1 MNVVR
6 LLRDRG
12 PALWPGWR
20 GSARTSTGD
29 ERRCPLQVTQLREAA
44 MTGGTAAS
52 GRLAQTFEKLRDEY
66 FNAGKPLEQP
76 KAPTGVEEPPFG
88 P

>member
-1 MNVVR
+1 M
-6 LLRDRG
+6 
-12 PALWPGWR
+12 
-20 GSARTSTGD
+20 
-29 ERRCPLQVTQLREAA
+29 QVTQLRDAA

-52 GRLAQTFEKLRDEY
+52 HRLAETFEKLKLEY

-76 KAPTGVEEPPFG
+76 AAPTGVEEPPFG

>member
-1 MNVVR
+1 
-6 LLRDRG
+6 
-12 PALWPGWR
+12 
-20 GSARTSTGD
+20 
-29 ERRCPLQVTQLREAA
+29 

-66 FNAGKPLEQP
+66 FNVGKPHERP
-76 KAPTGVEEPPFG
+76 AAPTGVEEPPFG